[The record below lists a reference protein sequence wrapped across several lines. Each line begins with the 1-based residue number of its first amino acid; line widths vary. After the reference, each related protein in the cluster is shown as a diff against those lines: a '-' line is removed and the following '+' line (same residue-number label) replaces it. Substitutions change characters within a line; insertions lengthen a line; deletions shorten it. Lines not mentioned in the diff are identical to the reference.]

1 MDGGIS
7 VFGKRLRWELV
18 ATVVYSAAVV
28 LLPAAIAQ
36 DEPDKSLD
44 LITRVLDR
52 EKQFHDIRGFVD
64 HPVYRS
70 QARVDLL
77 QSLVDGRAGQGDW
90 YPYDVGEWTRHMAR
104 FLIAD
109 EKARWEAVAIKN
121 GPNVW
126 GLDPALDARLW
137 LRTPVQ
143 DDPLLGDRLRAIVV
157 RDGRRELSY
166 VNALGMGTVR
176 PQDHVV
182 PAVRQPPFAWL
193 LGFGY
198 LTETYGERLKRL
210 YDAANAG
217 DDKAE
222 DLSFAYVGEDAV
234 GEVVC
239 HKLVFTADRPTS
251 ASVTETWVSE
261 DYGYAVVQMRRRV
274 DMKDPKQTGDGS
286 LFTSSGYREVAP
298 GLWLPHRVVRQEYKY
313 NPNID
318 EPWRETEA
326 ATFYDLRANVGT
338 TEADFQYE
346 FPLGTFIGDQQ
357 KLYQSSVPAD
367 IRSVAGRESTA
378 GPPREDPPP
387 LDPFLTG
394 K

>member
-1 MDGGIS
+1 MS
-7 VFGKRLRWELV
+7 RKRLRWELV
-18 ATVVYSAAVV
+18 ATVVYCAAVV

-36 DEPDKSLD
+36 YEPDRPLD
-44 LITRVLDR
+44 LISRVLDR

-64 HPVYRS
+64 HSIYRS
-70 QARVDLL
+70 QARVDLF
-77 QSLVDGRAGQGDW
+77 QSLVDEAAGEGDR
-90 YPYDVGEWTRHMAR
+90 YPYDVSEWTRHMAR

-121 GPNVW
+121 GASVW
-126 GLDPALDARLW
+126 GLDPAFDARMSL
-137 LRTPVQ
+137 LTPAHDGPMV
-143 DDPLLGDRLRAIVV
+143 GDRVRAIVV
-157 RDGRRELSY
+157 RDGHRELSY
-166 VNALGMGTVR
+166 MNAHGTGTVL
-176 PQDHVV
+176 PQEHVV
-182 PAVRQPPFAWL
+182 PVVRQPPFAGL

-217 DDKAE
+217 GDKAE
-222 DLSFAYVGEDAV
+222 GRSFTYAGEDAV
-234 GEVVC
+234 GEVMC
-239 HKLVFTADRPTS
+239 HKLVYTADRPT
-251 ASVTETWVSE
+251 VTSLVETWVSE
-261 DYGYAVVQMRRRV
+261 DYGCAVFQMRRRV

-286 LFTSSGYREVAP
+286 LFTSSDYREVAP

-318 EPWRETEA
+318 EPWRETDA
-326 ATFYDLRANVGT
+326 VTFYDLRANVGT
-338 TEADFQYE
+338 TDADFQYE
-346 FPLGTFIGDQQ
+346 FPLGTFIGDLQ
-357 KLYQSSVPAD
+357 KLYRSSVPAD
-367 IRSVAGRESTA
+367 IHSVAGRESTA